1 MADSAQFEL
10 FAISLG
16 LIVPHNLDEFELFR
30 SFLFRFRSA
39 SKERLRKM
47 YHIVQFLQAVIAHEV
62 ISVVRYCL
70 KDIERKISHLKSIA

>member
-30 SFLFRFRSA
+30 SFLFRFRSV

-47 YHIVQFLQAVIAHEV
+47 
-62 ISVVRYCL
+62 
-70 KDIERKISHLKSIA
+70 